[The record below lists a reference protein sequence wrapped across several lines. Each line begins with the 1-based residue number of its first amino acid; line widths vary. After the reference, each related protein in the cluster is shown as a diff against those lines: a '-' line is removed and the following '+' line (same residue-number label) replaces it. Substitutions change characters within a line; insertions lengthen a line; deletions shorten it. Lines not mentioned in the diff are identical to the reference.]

1 MKVSRRPMLLLL
13 PPFSA
18 VGTALA
24 VYLAAG
30 LSDALIAGALML
42 SLMASLSILL
52 YLASIRET
60 TARLL
65 DNPTRTKRA
74 ALALALGGFA
84 LVATRAVVAP
94 SDTSVAA
101 LVFAGIALI
110 GAATVAMRRGNGTSQ
125 E

>member
-1 MKVSRRPMLLLL
+1 MLLLL

-30 LSDALIAGALML
+30 LSDALIAGTPML
-42 SLMASLSILL
+42 SLTASLSLL
-52 YLASIRET
+52 VYLASIRET

-84 LVATRAVVAP
+84 LVATRAAVAP

-110 GAATVAMRRGNGTSQ
+110 GAVTVAMRRGSRTSR